1 MNGEERIGKAK
12 QVGKKICKDKNVCC
26 IETDE
31 GIEAVDFLREVESWR
46 NEKKMKKRCGRW
58 QQYDQ

>member
-12 QVGKKICKDKNVCC
+12 QVGKKMCKDKNVCC
-26 IETDE
+26 LETDE

-46 NEKKMKKRCGRW
+46 NE
-58 QQYDQ
+58 